1 MQGVT
6 DGGFNP
12 GESSVVKEP
21 GRQSQIAEWS
31 RTKLIAISFVAGKF
45 FQAEILI
52 RARTVKDYV
61 ALPHSKLRGVL
72 RNADHAFL
80 EVGKHLVGFAHRRAA
95 GNSVTLH
102 APGFAEE
109 KKRSAFLGRS
119 HSASVASGEFVN
131 GRVSK
136 DEREFKFGNGFAEHK
151 EIDRCAGGHFREY
164 LAKKLPVGRAC
175 VKQPQSLLTD
185 GLVARSRAGVRQRH
199 DFAFAIIK
207 LAKRRS

>member
-72 RNADHAFL
+72 RNADPAFL
-80 EVGKHLVGFAHRRAA
+80 NVGKHLLESAHPPASR
-95 GNSVTLH
+95 NHLTL
-102 APGFAEE
+102 PTP
-109 KKRSAFLGRS
+109 RS
-119 HSASVASGEFVN
+119 
-131 GRVSK
+131 
-136 DEREFKFGNGFAEHK
+136 
-151 EIDRCAGGHFREY
+151 
-164 LAKKLPVGRAC
+164 P
-175 VKQPQSLLTD
+175 
-185 GLVARSRAGVRQRH
+185 
-199 DFAFAIIK
+199 
-207 LAKRRS
+207 